1 MSDKYDN
8 ARSLSP
14 SRWLLFWI
22 SAFIAC
28 AFIWSLYS
36 VIDEVS
42 RAPGQ
47 VIPSSKTQLVQTQD
61 GGVLEDLLVE
71 EGDYVIAGQVLAKI
85 DKTRAQAAFLETRAQ
100 VAALSAQVTRLDAEL
115 LNSKP
120 VYEELLVEYPSFAQ
134 RQSSL
139 LAIRQSAFR
148 EEIEAL
154 RRIQDLAQR
163 ELELHRPLLTTG
175 ELSRLDLIKLE
186 RQIADVEAKIV
197 ERNNTY
203 LQGVQEELADV
214 GEKLE
219 AARQLLI
226 QRRNLL
232 DQTELRAPSN
242 GIVKNI
248 KMTTLGG
255 VLRPGDDVMRIV
267 PTEDD
272 LLIEAKMRPSEI
284 AYVRTGMPAKIK
296 IDSYD
301 YTVYG
306 ELTGKV
312 VFVSAD
318 TLDEDLQQG
327 EEPYYRVRVKAIGK
341 RFSNRPQDELEIQPG
356 MTAMVEILTGSKTVF
371 QFMTKPLFKTL
382 ESSMGER

>member
-232 DQTELRAPSN
+232 DQTELRAPSKI
-242 GIVKNI
+242 GRLSP
-248 KMTTLGG
+248 LG
-255 VLRPGDDVMRIV
+255 L
-267 PTEDD
+267 E
-272 LLIEAKMRPSEI
+272 LI
-284 AYVRTGMPAKIK
+284 
-296 IDSYD
+296 
-301 YTVYG
+301 
-306 ELTGKV
+306 
-312 VFVSAD
+312 
-318 TLDEDLQQG
+318 
-327 EEPYYRVRVKAIGK
+327 
-341 RFSNRPQDELEIQPG
+341 N
-356 MTAMVEILTGSKTVF
+356 
-371 QFMTKPLFKTL
+371 
-382 ESSMGER
+382 